1 MKTLIVLAALLH
13 QVVSFVAP
21 PPVRV
26 APSLGLKLATRATTD
41 DDAAD
46 MAAEDAVA
54 AVEDDTTP
62 KRRPLRNL
70 WRRIRRKS
78 TEEPSEP
85 EPEQPALK
93 VGESV
98 VVEATGRS
106 GKVSLVAANG
116 WCQVTYDDEECEGQ
130 TETLQCPD
138 LVREK
143 AALAETIEAEV
154 SDFDEVLIKW
164 GFKARRPRPLR
175 LASTPDATDP
185 SLSTQEDP
193 RIPEECRVD
202 QMTRIKES
210 GQAGVI
216 AYAITEAG
224 FWVSS
229 IPFALGA
236 AYVATGEIPDWTTEE
251 GKTALGGYAFVLIN
265 FARLIVPARIALAL
279 AFAPWVDENIVKR
292 FSPPDLSELPE
303 DCVVEE

>member
-138 LVREK
+138 LVREE
-143 AALAETIEAEV
+143 AALAETIDAEV

-164 GFKARRPRPLR
+164 GFK
-175 LASTPDATDP
+175 
-185 SLSTQEDP
+185 EDP

-202 QMTRIKES
+202 QMTRIKDS

-224 FWVSS
+224 FWVGS

-292 FSPPDLSELPE
+292 FNPPDPSDLPE
-303 DCVVEE
+303 DCVIEESEEE

>member
-85 EPEQPALK
+85 EPEQPPLK

-98 VVEATGRS
+98 LVEATGRS

-138 LVREK
+138 LVREE
-143 AALAETIEAEV
+143 AALAETIDAEV

-164 GFKARRPRPLR
+164 GFK
-175 LASTPDATDP
+175 
-185 SLSTQEDP
+185 EDP

-202 QMTRIKES
+202 QMTRIKDS

-224 FWVSS
+224 FWVGS

-292 FSPPDLSELPE
+292 FNPPDPSDLPE
-303 DCVVEE
+303 DCVIEESEEE

>member
-138 LVREK
+138 LVREE
-143 AALAETIEAEV
+143 AALAETIDAEV

-164 GFKARRPRPLR
+164 GFK
-175 LASTPDATDP
+175 
-185 SLSTQEDP
+185 EDP

-202 QMTRIKES
+202 QCIN
-210 GQAGVI
+210 QI
-216 AYAITEAG
+216 
-224 FWVSS
+224 
-229 IPFALGA
+229 
-236 AYVATGEIPDWTTEE
+236 VATRRHRRDTRSMAHWFI
-251 GKTALGGYAFVLIN
+251 YAQ
-265 FARLIVPARIALAL
+265 ASTR
-279 AFAPWVDENIVKR
+279 
-292 FSPPDLSELPE
+292 
-303 DCVVEE
+303 

>member
-1 MKTLIVLAALLH
+1 MRRAIIVAALLH
-13 QVVSFVAP
+13 QAVCFVAP

-26 APSLGLKLATRATTD
+26 APSLGLGLRTAAPDEAASSATAS
-41 DDAAD
+41 
-46 MAAEDAVA
+46 EDAVA
-54 AVEDDTTP
+54 AVEDDATP
-62 KRRPLRNL
+62 KRRPLRGL
-70 WRRIRRKS
+70 WRRIRRKR

-85 EPEQPALK
+85 EPEQPPLK

-138 LVREK
+138 LVREE
-143 AALAETIEAEV
+143 AALAETIDAEV
-154 SDFDEVLIKW
+154 SDFDEIFIKW
-164 GFKARRPRPLR
+164 GFK
-175 LASTPDATDP
+175 
-185 SLSTQEDP
+185 EDP

-202 QMTRIKES
+202 QMTRIKDS

-224 FWVSS
+224 FWVGSV
-229 IPFALGA
+229 PFALGA

-292 FSPPDLSELPE
+292 FNPPDPSELPE
-303 DCVVEE
+303 DCVVEEPEEE